1 MGKNPTFTFGAGYL
15 PSLAKAFHAVQDAD
29 GMLLGCRNPG
39 HGIKAAMECHRAAL
53 VPIHRFLSA
62 LKVL

>member
-1 MGKNPTFTFGAGYL
+1 MGKTFSFTFGAGYL
-15 PSLAKAFHAVQDAD
+15 PSLAKACQVVQDAD
-29 GMLLGCRNPG
+29 VFLLGCPRAG
-39 HGIKAAMECHRAAL
+39 DGVRKARECHRAAL